1 MFSVALLLAL
11 AAFAP
16 ILPTS
21 SVDQA
26 AIAVCFATEE
36 DCAALAVR
44 AINNAEREIFSAS
57 AELMVSPD
65 CMPGALSATPGRLV
79 GTDIVGPSR
88 CWDSWTRLPK
98 GRLRTE

>member
-57 AELMVSPD
+57 AELMVGPD
-65 CMPGALSATPGRLV
+65 CSARCVVRDTRGAWWGPISLDRHGA
-79 GTDIVGPSR
+79 GTVGPGCPR
-88 CWDSWTRLPK
+88 A
-98 GRLRTE
+98 G